1 MEIMKLLR
9 RLIEATAILLLLTWA
24 TELAGFAFAG
34 RIVAPRTRAGSVF
47 VGRAP

>member
-1 MEIMKLLR
+1 MEIMTTLR

-24 TELAGFAFAG
+24 TELAGFPFRG
-34 RIVAPRTRAGSVF
+34 RIVAPRMPAGSVF